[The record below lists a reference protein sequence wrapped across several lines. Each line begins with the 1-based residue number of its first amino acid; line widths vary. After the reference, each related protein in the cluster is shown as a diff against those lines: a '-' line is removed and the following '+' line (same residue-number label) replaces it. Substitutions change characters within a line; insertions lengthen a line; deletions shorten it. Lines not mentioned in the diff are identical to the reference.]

1 MNLKKILKDK
11 GYQVVKL
18 KTIPSGHHLIKAK
31 INGKKGKFILDTGA
45 SNTVIAQSKAK
56 KFQLKLKDT
65 EHKAAGAGTTE
76 IDINTT
82 GKNSLEIGRW
92 KIKKIRFV
100 TMDLQHINQ
109 AMALFDTKVD
119 GIIGADVLH
128 AGKGIIQYDKD
139 LLFLKLED

>member
-1 MNLKKILKDK
+1 MNLKKILKK
-11 GYQVVKL
+11 EGYQKVKL
-18 KTIPSGHHLIKAK
+18 RTLPSGHHLIKAK
-31 INGKKGKFILDTGA
+31 INGKKGNFILDTGA

-56 KFQLKLKDT
+56 KFKLKLKET

-82 GKNSLEIGRW
+82 GKNLLEIGKW
-92 KIKKIRFV
+92 KMKKIRFV
-100 TMDLQHINQ
+100 TMDLQHINH
-109 AMALFDTKVD
+109 AMQMFDAKVD

-139 LLFLKLED
+139 LLFLKL